1 MYLKVLLVQSD
12 MYERFIIIITI
23 ILIMVAI
30 GLAF

>member
-12 MYERFIIIITI
+12 MCERFIIIITI